1 MIVTVIISPNIEYSV
16 TDVGKSEQRQN
27 HNKDNLQDGNCCRS
41 ESLDK
46 DPDPQFGHS
55 AEPFYAYDNSMYFP
69 RL

>member
-27 HNKDNLQDGNCCRS
+27 KDNLQDGNYCRS

-55 AEPFYAYDNSMYFP
+55 AEPFYAYDNRMYFP